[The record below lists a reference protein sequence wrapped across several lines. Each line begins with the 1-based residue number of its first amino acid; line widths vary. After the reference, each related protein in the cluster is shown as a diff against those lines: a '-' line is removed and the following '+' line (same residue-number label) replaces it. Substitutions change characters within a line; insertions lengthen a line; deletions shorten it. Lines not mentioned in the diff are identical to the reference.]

1 MTMADRK
8 PPTFGSWMG
17 SMWLYTLLRFGLFF
31 VLWGVFLLIG
41 FHGFTAAL
49 FAIVLS
55 VPLSFV
61 LLSGP
66 RRRFAA
72 NVEARMGEHRRHR
85 AELDAELDPDN
96 RDD

>member
-1 MTMADRK
+1 MSMTESK

-31 VLWGVFLLIG
+31 VLWGIFVLIG

-49 FAIVLS
+49 FAILLS
-55 VPLSFV
+55 IPLSFV
-61 LLSGP
+61 LLAGP
-66 RRRFAA
+66 RKRFAA
-72 NVEARMGEHRRHR
+72 NVETRMAEHRRHR

-96 RDD
+96 RED

>member
-1 MTMADRK
+1 MAQFK

-31 VLWGVFLLIG
+31 VLWGIFVLIG

-49 FAIVLS
+49 FAILLS
-55 VPLSFV
+55 IPLSFV
-61 LLSGP
+61 LLAGP
-66 RRRFAA
+66 RKRFAA
-72 NVEARMGEHRRHR
+72 NVEARMAEHRQHR

-96 RDD
+96 RED

>member
-1 MTMADRK
+1 MTDPKR
-8 PPTFGSWMG
+8 PTFGSWMG

-41 FHGFTAAL
+41 FHGFTAAV
-49 FAIVLS
+49 FAVVLS
-55 VPLSFV
+55 IPLSFV
-61 LLSGP
+61 LLAGP

-72 NVEARMGEHRRHR
+72 NVEARMAEHQRHR